1 MSNGNERYVEAI
13 GYLGQIYDFLNEKIF
28 NSELSKPVITV
39 QRDERNKSFGWW
51 TVKKVWKWNDKVPA
65 NCATCKDNKCP
76 RDSSAF
82 VDCMQFINKE
92 EYELNISAQ
101 GLNRSTEDIA
111 ETLLH
116 EMCHQYATLHEV
128 QDTSRSGKY
137 HNKLFKSIAEK
148 HGLACMRV
156 EQTGWSATV
165 LTTETKNLIKPFIE
179 ENQFCFIYRLPVQR
193 GQALRMTSTRKYVC
207 PCCANSCRATKELRL
222 MCVDCN
228 ELMTIEN

>member
-1 MSNGNERYVEAI
+1 
-13 GYLGQIYDFLNEKIF
+13 
-28 NSELSKPVITV
+28 
-39 QRDERNKSFGWW
+39 
-51 TVKKVWKWNDKVPA
+51 
-65 NCATCKDNKCP
+65 
-76 RDSSAF
+76 
-82 VDCMQFINKE
+82 MQFIDKE
-92 EYELNISAQ
+92 EYELNVTAQ

-116 EMCHQYATLHEV
+116 EMCHQYTTLHEV

-207 PCCANSCRATKELRL
+207 PCCGNSCRATKELRL
-222 MCVDCN
+222 MCVDCS
-228 ELMTIEN
+228 ELLTIEDAESLIVSVER